1 MKYVFKQRDTF
12 KKALGGKR
20 VYLFLDYDG
29 TLAPIVEKPSQ
40 ATVPRKTMR
49 LLEALA
55 ENQNFKIAVISG
67 RAVEDVKKRL
77 GLPNI
82 IYSGNHGLEIWGP
95 RLRFTSPV
103 TLRYKKILEQIKNAL
118 CLKLS
123 SIPGVFVED
132 KGLSLSLHFR
142 QADRKDVSAV
152 KTIFHETVILHYV
165 RNKIKIREGKEVLEI
180 RPPFEWNKGKVV
192 LWLLARH
199 KFYKKQD
206 DIVPVYIGDDET
218 DEDAFQALGSRGL
231 TIFVGEPKQSCARYY
246 VKDPVEVTRLLE
258 ELAVLQRGEDHG
270 SIAKS

>member
-1 MKYVFKQRDTF
+1 MKYVFKQWDTF

-40 ATVPRKTMR
+40 ATVPQKTMR

-55 ENQNFKIAVISG
+55 GNSNFKVAVISG
-67 RAVEDVKKRL
+67 RAVADVKERL

-82 IYSGNHGLEIWGP
+82 IYSGNHGLEIQGP

-103 TLRYKKILEQIKNAL
+103 TLRYKKILGQIKNAL
-118 CLKLS
+118 CRKLS
-123 SIPGVFVED
+123 RIPGVFVED

-142 QADRKDVSAV
+142 QVKSENISLV
-152 KTIFHETVILHYV
+152 KTAFHEVVILYYV
-165 RNKIKIREGKEVLEI
+165 RNKIKIREGKKVLEV

-192 LWLLARH
+192 LWLLARD
-199 KFYKKQD
+199 KLFKEQD
-206 DIVPVYIGDDET
+206 DIVPVYIGDDQT
-218 DEDAFQALGSRGL
+218 DEDAFQALLPRGL

-246 VKDPVEVTRLLE
+246 VKDPVEVTKLLG